1 MTILEILKSEYL
13 SIIFGGIAGL
23 ATAWLTQ
30 RVLNRRGVFSYFV
43 YHNKIGV
50 SSNDPIFGK
59 VSVTW
64 NDQPIQHLYL
74 STIELKNESLNDYEN
89 VVIQTYTDDTK
100 LLNESTHVVDSP
112 KILELTEDY
121 KQKIRVNEGEQP
133 TELQVNIYRGQR
145 EYVIPVFN
153 RGQIVKINYL
163 NSANTESMPNIWL
176 STSVK
181 GVKAKFQV
189 PRRLVFGVPQPRA
202 ALVGALLGLLGLIP
216 LAYFVESTWIVGG
229 AALVFGYLV
238 VVPGAYAV
246 KAYRFLRE
254 AIGG

>member
-59 VSVTW
+59 VSVTL
-64 NDQPIQHLYL
+64 NYSPNQHLYL
-74 STIELKNESLNDYEN
+74 SKIEFKNESLNDYEN

-121 KQKIRVNEGEQP
+121 KQKIRVNEGQ
-133 TELQVNIYRGQR
+133 
-145 EYVIPVFN
+145 
-153 RGQIVKINYL
+153 
-163 NSANTESMPNIWL
+163 
-176 STSVK
+176 
-181 GVKAKFQV
+181 
-189 PRRLVFGVPQPRA
+189 
-202 ALVGALLGLLGLIP
+202 
-216 LAYFVESTWIVGG
+216 
-229 AALVFGYLV
+229 
-238 VVPGAYAV
+238 
-246 KAYRFLRE
+246 
-254 AIGG
+254 